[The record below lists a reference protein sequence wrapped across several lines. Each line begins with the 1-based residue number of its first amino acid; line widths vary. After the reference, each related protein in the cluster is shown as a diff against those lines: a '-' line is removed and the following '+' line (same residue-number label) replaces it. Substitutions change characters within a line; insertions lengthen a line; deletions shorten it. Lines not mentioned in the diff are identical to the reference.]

1 MLRKFG
7 HTAFAISLPLRQ
19 HNGSLTRDTALRW
32 TPNSPTLVFLADRG
46 YLLAP
51 STWGHNLPHAGERS
65 ATLGF
70 HWETNVDIKRL

>member
-1 MLRKFG
+1 
-7 HTAFAISLPLRQ
+7 
-19 HNGSLTRDTALRW
+19 
-32 TPNSPTLVFLADRG
+32 VFLADRG